1 MFEGVVTAV
10 LNKFLG
16 DYVSNMEQKQLNLGI
31 FSGKLV
37 HHKYFFPLIFILCLG
52 NVVLTDLKL
61 KKEAL
66 DKLNLPIEVF
76 HGHLGRLELHI
87 PWRNLKSEPVS
98 VIVEELFL
106 LAGPRAETTFDAE
119 LEEERAQRAKQ
130 ERLDTAELFTTSMQ
144 SKELAE
150 DIHQE
155 SFVNS
160 LVTKIVDNL
169 QVTVKNI
176 HIRFE
181 DRTSNKERLFTV
193 GVILKSL
200 SAVSTDESWEETFIV
215 NPQDAVNKL
224 VKLDSFAVYW
234 NTRDQSMSSLEFQE
248 FVSAFK
254 TSIEDPAHS
263 FIVKPVSGTGRATL
277 NKRFKNDLPK
287 TLLNVFFD
295 AFGINLNYEQY
306 YDILCTLASVSAAQ
320 RAIPYRKFRPCDE
333 KLRPE
338 EMWRFAAKCYLSE
351 IHEKNQKRTWSYLMQ
366 RRSLRKEYVNL
377 YSNKIILGQLNEVDT
392 KLLGELERLIEFDDI
407 MHYRSLGRA
416 FAKKSQAN
424 TPKSG
429 GSWFWGWLGYK
440 SAASSD
446 LVKDEDIQ
454 ELYETIDYNAE
465 QTASSASMP
474 PETKLLQVNFEL
486 GEGSFALSQDPDS
499 SSSLVA
505 LIFTKLLATF
515 TQRPKSVGVELS
527 LKDLKVI
534 ENMIES
540 SNFKELLQVK
550 PSKSSP
556 ITSRPF
562 LSVSYDQMPENPDAS
577 AQIIVEMRPL
587 VLVINLMVVDH
598 LTSFFL
604 NSKTKL
610 LLEAVKAEARRTF
623 DTIQVQTRA
632 NLQRALEEHKG
643 TDLRVKVS
651 APIILL
657 PEDPTDLDK
666 SIFVVDL
673 GKIKAASE
681 LVSLSEKKTIEDKRR
696 RLTTE
701 ETESFH
707 DLLYDKIRVKLREM
721 AVYFFENTGLWLE
734 NAEESF
740 ESYNDKEN
748 KIIDEIDL
756 DLVVE
761 TSIIPNAPNIAKTK
775 LSATLPEIVVFMSDF
790 KLQKV
795 MSLIST
801 LTKAD
806 GPTESDTKT
815 SLSPVADK
823 RLKPRKTPKLQ
834 TIGKLDLGS
843 EEEFYDAFD
852 DMRVDERVHNA
863 DLPEDED
870 IDALGLVANFKI
882 EKIVIFM
889 SETVDKVEDMA
900 LSLMAEGVGL
910 ELIVFETLTKVG
922 FHLGGIGLRE
932 HFSNDDGFLL
942 VDAQAETADE
952 DLLQIN
958 LQLVKPIN
966 AEFSTLYGE
975 VERALTIS
983 LSSIKISVEPNHAFT
998 VAEFALRKILPALEV
1013 GRPSTATHV
1022 PSESSLAT
1030 GLAIETYQPKTT
1042 VDFEFS
1048 GLRVRLMEKESLMG
1062 YLDADQFSAKLSVVG
1077 KHLHLSGEISSMQLV
1092 GYRGDSE
1099 TKLIFFEGDSVAS
1112 FSFENNC
1119 KGITEVIDGSNL
1131 AKLHS
1136 GSLSVVY
1143 DASAYATL
1151 VSTAIKLLKIT
1162 ELLNSNAKD
1171 DSAGTAKISS
1181 AEEAQPAVNVG
1192 RPTTYLDLTLETPIV
1207 FVPSQDRSCVLALY
1221 LGNLS
1226 VKNSIAPAPDDQLDQ
1241 VFDIVLSE
1249 AHIGLQLNETQSSER
1264 TLLRNFSVPLS
1275 LRLTAN
1281 AMQRNYAD
1289 VEVDGEV
1296 EAIEAEM
1303 NEQDFGK
1310 VMQIIQDTVSS
1321 LSTILESLPKASEK
1335 SEAEATPNTTS
1346 NDLEPEHFPFDAK
1359 VCLKKFRMRLKD
1371 LKDQPF
1377 VEMCIEGV
1385 NMMAVSH
1392 SKRGLGVEICV
1403 ESLRVSDVSNP
1414 NLKFNDLVAIGVAAA
1429 GLNKPLVDARKQL
1442 LFRMESKPDGTSI
1455 MNAYV
1460 ESPRVFVLFDSIFYL
1475 KKFFLSNMPKRTT
1488 SAELTERPDH
1498 RDETSSAASIVSKD
1512 TKKSVVGE
1520 KAVPESIFKFN
1531 VLDASLIIPEDRST
1545 EGTTVF
1551 ALRLGSLSVKVAK
1564 GLSVEVDDV
1573 SASIYN
1579 MNAPEKTRIA
1589 VIEYFASQVSLGED
1603 KDAGSTNL
1611 LVNVYPL
1618 TVVLSYQDLQLMLA
1632 FLSTMAEAQARH
1644 QYSVQADLDNI
1655 GESSSTAVSPCSSPT
1670 LASIREK
1677 VYWMLGFFLSHA
1689 LGDNFFGVC
1698 SYNDH

>member
-1 MFEGVVTAV
+1 M
-10 LNKFLG
+10 
-16 DYVSNMEQKQLNLGI
+16 I
-31 FSGKLV
+31 
-37 HHKYFFPLIFILCLG
+37 
-52 NVVLTDLKL
+52 LTDLKL

-98 VIVEELFL
+98 VIIEELFL
-106 LAGPRAETTFDAE
+106 LAGPRAETKFDAE

-130 ERLDTAELFTTSMQ
+130 ERLETAELFTTSMQ

-181 DRTSNKERLFTV
+181 DRTSNKERLFTI
-193 GVILKSL
+193 GILLKNL
-200 SAVSTDESWEETFIV
+200 SVVSTDDNWNETFIV

-224 VKLDSFAVYW
+224 VKLDSFAIYW
-234 NTRDQSMSSLEFQE
+234 NTRDQQMSSLEFEE
-248 FVSAFK
+248 FVPACK
-254 TSIEDPAHS
+254 ASIDDPTHS
-263 FIVKPVSGTGRATL
+263 FIVKPVSGMGRATL
-277 NKRFKNDLPK
+277 NKRFKKDLPK

-306 YDILCTLASVSAAQ
+306 YDILCMLASVSAAQ
-320 RAIPYRKFRPCDE
+320 RAIPYRKFRPSGE
-333 KLRPE
+333 KLKPDD
-338 EMWRFAAKCYLSE
+338 MWSFAAKCYLSE
-351 IHEKNQKRTWSYLMQ
+351 IHEKNQRRTWSYLMQ

-377 YSNKIILGQLNEVDT
+377 YSNKIILGQLNEVDA

-407 MHYRSLGRA
+407 MHYRSLARA

-424 TPKSG
+424 TPKSA

-454 ELYETIDYNAE
+454 ELYETIDYDAE
-465 QTASSASMP
+465 QVASSASMP

-486 GEGSFALSQDPDS
+486 GEGSFALLQDPDS

-534 ENMIES
+534 ENMIEA

-556 ITSRPF
+556 TTDKPF

-587 VLVINLMVVDH
+587 VLVINLMVADH

-681 LVSLSEKKTIEDKRR
+681 LVSLSEKKKIEDKRR

-721 AVYFFENTGLWLE
+721 AVYFFEDTGLWLDT
-734 NAEESF
+734 AEESF

-756 DLVVE
+756 DLVIE

-801 LTKAD
+801 FTKANQSS
-806 GPTESDTKT
+806 ESDTRT
-815 SLSPVADK
+815 SASPSADK
-823 RLKPRKTPKLQ
+823 RPRSRKTPKLQ

-852 DMRVDERVHNA
+852 DMRVEDKVPNS

-870 IDALGLVANFKI
+870 LDSLGLVADFKI

-889 SETVDKVEDMA
+889 SKTVEKVEDMA

-910 ELIVFETLTKVG
+910 ELTVFETLTKVE
-922 FHLGGIGLRE
+922 FHLGGLGLRE
-932 HFSNDDGFLL
+932 HFSSDDGFLL
-942 VDAQAETADE
+942 VDAQAEAEDE
-952 DLLQIN
+952 DLLQVG
-958 LQLVKPIN
+958 LQLVKPTN

-975 VERALTIS
+975 VERAVIIS
-983 LSSIKISVEPNHAFT
+983 LSSIKISIEPNNAFS
-998 VAEFALRKILPALEV
+998 VAEFVLQKILPALELTK
-1013 GRPSTATHV
+1013 PSVTAHV

-1030 GLAIETYQPKTT
+1030 GLMIETYQPKTT

-1048 GLRVRLMEKESLMG
+1048 GLRVRLMENETLMG
-1062 YLDADQFSAKLSVVG
+1062 YLDADQFSAKLSLVG
-1077 KHLHLSGEISSMQLV
+1077 KHLYLSGEITSMQLV
-1092 GYRGDSE
+1092 GYREASE
-1099 TKLIFFEGDSVAS
+1099 TKLIFFEGDSVAN
-1112 FSFENNC
+1112 FSFQNNC
-1119 KGITEVIDGSNL
+1119 KGITGVIDGSNL

-1143 DASAYATL
+1143 DAGAYATL

-1162 ELLNSNAKD
+1162 ELLD
-1171 DSAGTAKISS
+1171 SS
-1181 AEEAQPAVNVG
+1181 AKGDLAGGMPTLEVEESQPAANIS
-1192 RPTTYLDLTLETPIV
+1192 RAKMYIDLTLETPII
-1207 FVPSQDRSCVLALY
+1207 FVPSQERSCVLAFY

-1226 VKNSIAPAPDDQLDQ
+1226 VKNSIAPAPDDQFDQ
-1241 VFDIVLSE
+1241 VFDIILSE
-1249 AHIGLQLNETQSSER
+1249 VHIGLQFSEASFPER
-1264 TLLRNFSVPLS
+1264 TLLQNFSVPLS
-1275 LRLTAN
+1275 VRLTAN
-1281 AMQRNYAD
+1281 AMERSYAD
-1289 VEVDGEV
+1289 VEIDGEID
-1296 EAIEAEM
+1296 AIEAEM
-1303 NEQDFGK
+1303 NEHDFGK
-1310 VMQIIQDTVSS
+1310 VMQIIQDTASS
-1321 LSTILESLPKASEK
+1321 LSTILESLPKASGT
-1335 SEAEATPNTTS
+1335 SEAETSGTNS
-1346 NDLEPEHFPFDAK
+1346 NDLGPEHFPFDAK
-1359 VCLKKFRMRLKD
+1359 LCLKALCIRLKD

-1377 VEMCIEGV
+1377 VETCIEGV
-1385 NMMAVSH
+1385 NVMAVSH
-1392 SKRGLGVEICV
+1392 SRRGLGLEICV
-1403 ESLRVSDVSNP
+1403 ESLRVSDVSDP
-1414 NLKFNDLVAIGVAAA
+1414 HLKFNDLVAIGVAAA
-1429 GLNKPLVDARKQL
+1429 GLNKPLVDAKKQL
-1442 LFRMESKPDGTSI
+1442 LFRMESRPDGTSI
-1455 MNAYV
+1455 MNVYV
-1460 ESPRVFVLFDSIFYL
+1460 ESPRVFVLFESIFHM
-1475 KKFFLSNMPKRTT
+1475 KKFFLSNMPTHATATKQ
-1488 SAELTERPDH
+1488 AERPSH
-1498 RDETSSAASIVSKD
+1498 HDETSSAASVVLKGTRESISK
-1512 TKKSVVGE
+1512 V
-1520 KAVPESIFKFN
+1520 KAVRESMFKFN

-1545 EGTTVF
+1545 EETTVF
-1551 ALRLGSLSVKVAK
+1551 ALRVGSLSLKMQR
-1564 GLSVEVDDV
+1564 GLAVEVDDV

-1589 VIEYFASQVSLGED
+1589 VIDYFASQVSLGESA
-1603 KDAGSTNL
+1603 DAGITNL

-1618 TVVLSYQDLQLMLA
+1618 TVVLSYQDLQLMLS
-1632 FLSTMAEAQARH
+1632 FLSTMTEAQARH
-1644 QYSVQADLDNI
+1644 QYSVQVDLDNS
-1655 GESSSTAVSPCSSPT
+1655 EESSTAVSPRSSLTPAPVT
-1670 LASIREK
+1670 EK
-1677 VYWMLGFFLSHA
+1677 VY
-1689 LGDNFFGVC
+1689 
-1698 SYNDH
+1698 